1 MSLTPTPHYNSI
13 ILYDLIMS
21 ETNSQ
26 NTALIKE
33 YPNIRDGIILL
44 KIWLSQRQ
52 LIKGYDSFSS
62 HIMTMYVLYLLK
74 IKKLNTFMSS
84 YQIVRNVW
92 CNLGKILFINII
104 IIIIFVYCTCSI
116 DIYDIFYCS
125 AKYLV

>member
-1 MSLTPTPHYNSI
+1 MLEISSR
-13 ILYDLIMS
+13 
-21 ETNSQ
+21 

-92 CNLGKILFINII
+92 CNLGKILLFII
-104 IIIIFVYCTCSI
+104 IIIVFSYCFH
-116 DIYDIFYCS
+116 DIDIFYCS
-125 AKYLV
+125 AK